1 MSDNIF
7 KYSFTKF
14 NNVWIETTEE
24 SHLYGGKGWEFGKCL
39 WSSSS
44 DKSGGK
50 IYELMLQPKVGD
62 PVIHFYLKDNV
73 RFLNGYSF
81 VDKNCQVKM
90 KNLQKQASG
99 QAEISTIKLN

>member
-39 WSSSS
+39 VNNKSNFNFLFSETSS
-44 DKSGGK
+44 
-50 IYELMLQPKVGD
+50 L
-62 PVIHFYLKDNV
+62 
-73 RFLNGYSF
+73 
-81 VDKNCQVKM
+81 
-90 KNLQKQASG
+90 
-99 QAEISTIKLN
+99 